1 MSYVQG
7 FVVPVPS
14 ASQEAYRAHAARYVP
29 LFQEFGAARVVHAW
43 GDDVP
48 DGKLTDLK
56 GAVQARPDETV
67 VVSWHEYSSQDAAM
81 AAYGRMMSDPR
92 MKTLMEAGAPF
103 DGKRLIYG
111 GFASL
116 RDDARAGA
124 APYVDVAIIPV
135 PTVSKDE
142 FAARSATM
150 AEVLK
155 EHGATRVVDGWG
167 ANVPDGQ
174 VTDFRRAVK
183 ATPEETIV
191 YSWIEWPSRQVR
203 DAGWQKFM
211 ADPRVQG
218 QMPFDGKRMIFGGFA
233 SILDA

>member
-14 ASQEAYRAHAARYVP
+14 ASKQAYLKLAEDTAP
-29 LFQEFGAARVVHAW
+29 LFREFGATRIVEAW

-67 VVSWHEYSSQDAAM
+67 VASWHEYASEEAAQ
-81 AAYGRMMSDPR
+81 AAFGRMMSDPR
-92 MKTLMEAGAPF
+92 MKAFMEAGMPF
-103 DGKRLIYG
+103 DGKRMIYG

-116 RDDARAGA
+116 RGDARAGA
-124 APYVDVAIIPV
+124 APYVDVAVIPV
-135 PTVSKDE
+135 PTARKEE
-142 FAARSATM
+142 FAERSALM
-150 AEVLK
+150 VEVLK
-155 EHGATRVVDGWG
+155 ENGATRVVDGWG
-167 ANVPDGQ
+167 VNVPDGQ

-183 ATPEETIV
+183 ATPEETVV
-191 YSWIEWPSRQVR
+191 YSWIEWPSKQARE
-203 DAGWQKFM
+203 AGWPKVM
-211 ADPRVQG
+211 ADPRMQG
-218 QMPFDGKRMIFGGFA
+218 QMPFDGRRMIFGGFA